1 MSNFIVIS
9 IFAIITAALVLWFT
23 LRVDYEK
30 ETKEKTYDALQRANE
45 KVQDFQLEISRLR
58 NENLVLIKQLEKLQ
72 KNSLVRDS
80 KTGRFVKFG
89 K

>member
-9 IFAIITAALVLWFT
+9 IFAIITFALAMWFT

-30 ETKEKTYDALQRANE
+30 EVREKTYDALQRANQ
-45 KVQDFQLEISRLR
+45 KVQDFQVEISRLR
-58 NENLVLIKQLEKLQ
+58 NENLVLINQLEKLK

>member
-1 MSNFIVIS
+1 MSNFIIIS
-9 IFAIITAALVLWFT
+9 IFAIITIALAMWFA
-23 LRVDYEK
+23 LRVYEK
-30 ETKEKTYDALQRANE
+30 KTAEKNYDALQRANQ
-45 KVQDFQLEISRLR
+45 KVQDFQVEISRLR
-58 NENLVLIKQLEKLQ
+58 NENLLLINQLEKLK

>member
-9 IFAIITAALVLWFT
+9 IFAIITFALALWFT

-30 ETKEKTYDALQRANE
+30 EVREKTYDALQRANQ
-45 KVQDFQLEISRLR
+45 KIQDFQLEIHRLG
-58 NENLVLIKQLEKLQ
+58 NENFVLMKQLEQLK

-89 K
+89 Q

>member
-9 IFAIITAALVLWFT
+9 IFAIITFALAMWFT
-23 LRVDYEK
+23 LRVDYEN
-30 ETKEKTYDALQRANE
+30 ETAEKTYDALQKANQ
-45 KVQDFQLEISRLR
+45 KVQDFQVEISRLR

>member
-1 MSNFIVIS
+1 MSNFIIIS
-9 IFAIITAALVLWFT
+9 IFAIITIALAMWFA
-23 LRVDYEK
+23 LRVYEK
-30 ETKEKTYDALQRANE
+30 KTAEKNYDALQRANQ
-45 KVQDFQLEISRLR
+45 KVQDFQVEISRLR
-58 NENLVLIKQLEKLQ
+58 NENLVLINQLEKLK

>member
-9 IFAIITAALVLWFT
+9 IFAIITFALAMWFT

-30 ETKEKTYDALQRANE
+30 KTAEKNYDALQRANQ
-45 KVQDFQLEISRLR
+45 KVQDFQVEISRLR
-58 NENLVLIKQLEKLQ
+58 NENLVLINQLEKLK